1 MRIASWNVRGF
12 SNHHTQIEVANLIKR
27 QQLDVLGILETK
39 LEELE
44 DLHNIMEHQF
54 AGWYGAHNFDHTP
67 GGRIALLW
75 NPRTVALQVLSIADQ
90 FIHYSIQ
97 CRTTQT
103 LVQVS
108 FVYGFYSVV
117 ARRSI
122 WDGINSLG
130 NSMEDRWIC
139 VCDYNAYLNTIHNYL
154 APELLVDHLMTPFFS
169 YGPCLGD
176 EERARLESDVSEA
189 EIRAALFDIHDYKAL
204 GPDGYFAHFFKKAW
218 SMVGPLLIEAVTE
231 FFSARQLSK

>member
-117 ARRSI
+117 ARRYI

-154 APELLVDHLMTPFFS
+154 APELLVDH
-169 YGPCLGD
+169 
-176 EERARLESDVSEA
+176 
-189 EIRAALFDIHDYKAL
+189 
-204 GPDGYFAHFFKKAW
+204 
-218 SMVGPLLIEAVTE
+218 
-231 FFSARQLSK
+231 